1 MKNYLS
7 VADSICFF
15 SEKIGLSFN
24 LADISDF
31 VVRGLLTPC
40 FRYDG
45 MLAWESDD
53 QDRYKMDTAFFG
65 YLTTYEL
72 QDEFL
77 TIATFGRT
85 KVSGRVFIK
94 EMIRT
99 TGIPEHLHIQDK
111 SFYLLDYA
119 SIKKA
124 EYQYHVPLRELV
136 KEYPEY
142 VKNKIAEYQEN
153 SSGFEVYGDILNCTA
168 RHPAANFDPA
178 KEAIGFFEEI
188 TLYFSDIVFPYTE
201 ITAIIEGKNLQP
213 ERDKEPNTLPTRQP
227 PAEPITTLQAI
238 GIMAELL
245 AAENGYKY
253 RKGESNVNAKAIGMA
268 VSNRAKAR
276 FGDNIRGFDSF
287 NKKISEGL
295 KALEKIEKK

>member
-1 MKNYLS
+1 M
-7 VADSICFF
+7 ADSICFF
-15 SEKIGLSFN
+15 SERTGLSFN

-53 QDRYKMDTAFFG
+53 QDRYKRDTGFFG

-77 TIATFGRT
+77 RVATFEKT
-85 KVSGRVFIK
+85 KISKRVFIK

-99 TGIPEHLHIQDK
+99 MGIPEHLRTENK
-111 SFYLLDYA
+111 SFYLLDYE

-124 EYQYHVPLRELV
+124 EYQHHVPLRELV
-136 KEYPEY
+136 KDYPEY
-142 VKNKIAEYQEN
+142 VKGKIAEYREA
-153 SSGFEVYGDILNCTA
+153 SSGFHVYGDILNCTA
-168 RHPAANFDPA
+168 IHPAVNFDPA
-178 KEAIGFFEEI
+178 KEAIAFFEM
-188 TLYFSDIVFPYTE
+188 TLFFSDIVFPYIE

-213 ERDKEPNTLPTRQP
+213 EKAKEPNTAPTGQP
-227 PAEPITTLQAI
+227 SAEPITTLQAI

-245 AAENGYKY
+245 ALEDGCYKY
-253 RKGESNVNAKAIGMA
+253 RKGESNVNAKAIGVA

-276 FGDNIRGFDSF
+276 FGDNVRGFDSF

-295 KALEKIEKK
+295 KALEKLEKK